1 MRWWGAL
8 ALASMLGA
16 CSGGVIPQ
24 TAQPRPPVR
33 PIPRPTVVPPASSGP
48 VVSRGNS
55 AVVSPLRPRSPL
67 AADRIAP
74 MAVGTLPVAPANAV
88 AAGLSPGPA
97 IGALGFTR
105 EQAAD
110 ALATFRTSC
119 ASLARRTDTSGLTRA
134 TDWAPIC
141 DAAAVATPDGASE
154 FFATWFEA
162 VQVGDGSAF
171 ATGYYE
177 PEIDGSRERRAG
189 YTPIYRKPDDLIEV
203 DLGLFSD
210 ALKGK
215 RIRGRVDGAS
225 FVPYFDRAAI
235 DAGALDGKGLEIGW
249 AADAVELFFLEVQG
263 SGRMRLP
270 DGGVMRLGYAG
281 QNGRDY
287 TAIGGVMRQRG
298 LLQPGGSSMQGIM
311 TWLREHPDEAREIME
326 TNKSYVF
333 FRELTGPGPLGALGV
348 AVTGEM
354 SAAADGKFV
363 PLGAPV
369 FLSLDRPEASGLWVA
384 QDTGGAIKGANR
396 FDTFWGAGERA
407 RTIAGGLAAR
417 GTAFLLLPRGT
428 LARLQSVPAPL
439 PTPQQ

>member
-8 ALASMLGA
+8 ALAAMLGA
-16 CSGGVIPQ
+16 CSGGMIPQ

-33 PIPRPTVVPPASSGP
+33 PAPRPAVVPPARGAP
-48 VVSRGNS
+48 VVSPGNG
-55 AVVSPLRPRSPL
+55 AVVSPLRPRAPL
-67 AADRIAP
+67 VADRIAP
-74 MAVGTLPVAPANAV
+74 MAVGTLPVTPVNAA

-97 IGALGFTR
+97 IDALGFTR
-105 EQAAD
+105 QQAAD
-110 ALATFRTSC
+110 ALATFRISC
-119 ASLARRTDTSGLTRA
+119 ASLTRRTDTSGLTRA

-141 DAAAVATPDGASE
+141 DAAVTATPSGASD
-154 FFATWFEA
+154 FFAAWFEA
-162 VQVGDGSAF
+162 LQVGDGNAF

-177 PEIDGSRERRAG
+177 PEIDGSRERRTG

-203 DLGLFSD
+203 DLGLFAD
-210 ALKGK
+210 DLKGK

-249 AADAVELFFLEVQG
+249 ASDPVELFFLEVQG

-287 TAIGGVMRQRG
+287 TAIGSVMRQRG
-298 LLQPGGSSMQGIM
+298 LLQPGATSMQGIM
-311 TWLREHPDEAREIME
+311 TWLREHPDEGRVIME

-384 QDTGGAIKGANR
+384 QDTGGAIKGPNR
-396 FDTFWGAGERA
+396 FDTFWGAGQRA

-428 LARLQSVPAPL
+428 LARLQPVPAS
-439 PTPQQ
+439 QQ